1 MKKSFLLLLP
11 ALSMVWGLSS
21 CKRDLQR
28 PSWDIGVVGPVIHSS
43 LGLGNMIADSLLQ
56 VNPDSSVVLS
66 FSGTVYELDADTL
79 LKLPDTTI
87 TNSFS
92 LPTIIPSV

>member
-11 ALSMVWGLSS
+11 ALSLVWGLSS

-43 LGLGNMIADSLLQ
+43 LGLGNMIADSLKITRKTFRKYNYVFSDVPQRQHASSLQ
-56 VNPDSSVVLS
+56 RCKRRGVV
-66 FSGTVYELDADTL
+66 D
-79 LKLPDTTI
+79 
-87 TNSFS
+87 
-92 LPTIIPSV
+92 